1 MAEPQNIDDLEFLVD
16 RIGMPTVH
24 QQAGFEQ
31 RTVDFSM
38 PMELDELEPEVGS
51 GRASR
56 PVKIERGKRGVD
68 VVNVM
73 VGGFSGMGTY
83 SDGGSRPQGSG
94 RPKVQG
100 RKKPV
105 LWAATQKYFLA
116 ETDIADGGEDSI
128 DSVMD
133 GLETFGSQAGAYLAR
148 SLNDPA
154 VDEPAADVAAG
165 ATSMTV
171 QDMSGYIEGQSYEVR
186 LDSDDSRVGTF
197 VAALV
202 APAFD
207 GTAVVTFEE
216 ALTFTIDVSEHSI
229 YLLGQGDPDKAFGSI
244 KDATDSTLDMYG
256 LSRTTEFPAGILEDV
271 NGVWSNADG
280 KRAVSM
286 LKTSDMPSHWL
297 TSPIGSDKIV
307 TAQDDNVRFI
317 PGQGANNR
325 DPFHDAMIPEFCG
338 LPIIDCPQAGDET
351 IVLGNFKRIK
361 LREHAVFRPRM
372 PSGRA
377 KGDMGKASLFTSED
391 GLCLKQLWDGFYS
404 TIITRRRSFLRF
416 TRVTG

>member
-1 MAEPQNIDDLEFLVD
+1 MADPQDIDDLEFLVD

-38 PMELDELEPEVGS
+38 PMEEDELDPEL
-51 GRASR
+51 GRRAER

-73 VGGFSGMGTY
+73 LGGFSGMGTY
-83 SDGGSRPQGSG
+83 ADGASRPQGAG

-116 ETDIADGGEDSI
+116 EVDIADGGEDSI

-133 GLETFGSQAGAYLAR
+133 GLSSFGSQAGAYLAR
-148 SLNDPA
+148 SINDPL
-154 VDEPAADVAAG
+154 VDAPAGNVSAG

-171 QDMSGYIEGQSYEVR
+171 QDMSGYIEGQSYEWR
-186 LDSDDSRVGTF
+186 LDATDARLGTF

-202 APAFD
+202 TPAFD
-207 GTAVVTFEE
+207 GTAVITFED
-216 ALTFTIDVSEHSI
+216 ALSGAINVSTSSI
-229 YLLGQGDPDKAFGSI
+229 YLLGQGDPNKAFGSI
-244 KDATDSTLDMYG
+244 KDLTDSTLDMYG
-256 LSRTTEFPAGILEDV
+256 LSRTTEFPPGIQENVAGA
-271 NGVWSNADG
+271 WSNSDG

-286 LKTSDMPSHWL
+286 LKTSDMPNAWL

-307 TAQDDNVRFI
+307 EAQSDNVRFI
-317 PGQGANNR
+317 PGMGMNNR
-325 DPFHDAMIPEFCG
+325 DPFHDAMIPEFAG
-338 LPIIDCPQAGDET
+338 LQIIDCPQAGDSTVT
-351 IVLGNFKRIK
+351 IGNFKRISV
-361 LREHAVFRPRM
+361 REHAVFRPRM
-372 PSGRA
+372 PGGRS

-404 TIITRRRSFLRF
+404 VVCTRRRSFLRF
-416 TRVTG
+416 TNVTS